1 MTRTPPDLAN
11 LGTRLILAA
20 SLIGAPSAFA
30 ASACKGLE
38 RPACEGKMDCRWVE
52 GYEKQNGSQ
61 VSGYCRSS
69 QKKTHNSNQ
78 STNNAPSSKTKQ

>member
-1 MTRTPPDLAN
+1 MTRIPPDLA
-11 LGTRLILAA
+11 TRLILVA

-38 RPACEGKMDCRWVE
+38 RPTCEGKMDCRWVK
-52 GYEKQNGSQ
+52 GYKKQNGSQ

-69 QKKTHNSNQ
+69 QRKTHNSDQGMNKA
-78 STNNAPSSKTKQ
+78 SSSKQ

>member
-1 MTRTPPDLAN
+1 MTRTTAN
-11 LGTRLILAA
+11 LGTRLVLVA

-38 RPACEGKMDCRWVE
+38 RSACENKTNCLWVE
-52 GYEKQNGSQ
+52 GYKKQNGSQ

-69 QKKTHNSNQ
+69 QRKKHNSDQN
-78 STNNAPSSKTKQ
+78 TNTAPSSNTKQ

>member
-1 MTRTPPDLAN
+1 MTRTTPN
-11 LGTRLILAA
+11 LGTRLVLVA

-38 RPACEGKMDCRWVE
+38 RSACEGKTNCLWVE
-52 GYEKQNGSQ
+52 GYKKQNGSQ

-69 QKKTHNSNQ
+69 QKKTHNSDR
-78 STNNAPSSKTKQ
+78 STNDASSSDTKR